1 MQGTESRV
9 AIIDN
14 ALDHSVYTPVDHW
27 NKHLPRDADA
37 FRASRGELP
46 DVDSGEYTHLIL
58 TGSEASIMEREPW
71 VLDEARMIEKAVAS
85 GLSVLGSCYGHQLL
99 ALSLAGSRCVRRCK
113 DPEMGWL
120 PIRIT
125 SADPLLGE
133 FGTFFAYTLHFDEVV
148 DIGPDFRILAETSQ
162 CRIHGFRFKDL
173 PVWGIQAHPE
183 IDIPDGRRL
192 FDNLIAQGHP
202 AADGFRAARASAA
215 RDSKK
220 IQRILEVFLASAPTF
235 SLGQG

>member
-1 MQGTESRV
+1 
-9 AIIDN
+9 
-14 ALDHSVYTPVDHW
+14 
-27 NKHLPRDADA
+27 
-37 FRASRGELP
+37 
-46 DVDSGEYTHLIL
+46 
-58 TGSEASIMEREPW
+58 
-71 VLDEARMIEKAVAS
+71 
-85 GLSVLGSCYGHQLL
+85 
-99 ALSLAGSRCVRRCK
+99 
-113 DPEMGWL
+113 MGWL

-162 CRIHGFRFKDL
+162 CGIHCFRFKDL

-202 AADGFRAARASAA
+202 AADGFRAARASEA

-235 SLGQG
+235 LLGQG